1 MLLINFFYS
10 PKKLVSKKQSY
21 FNWLFFLIYLDLKT
35 PYSIFIHARRRKN
48 VIDERESELMC
59 IDKESKS
66 QIEHAEKIRDIIQLD
81 CDKRSR
87 RASEE
92 YESVLIKVN
101 EESDKMKTEVV
112 TSSDAI
118 ISELDSESANM
129 SVLEATP
136 GSPQEY
142 RMLQNKLQDAIDESV
157 KKQLELKKMLLF
169 EATEDLQTELDAQ
182 MLKTK
187 T

>member
-1 MLLINFFYS
+1 MGSRVNGLNDEVVVLTT
-10 PKKLVSKKQSY
+10 KLEVLEEEIIDADSGTESTRS
-21 FNWLFFLIYLDLKT
+21 L
-35 PYSIFIHARRRKN
+35 ARRKKN
-48 VIDERESELMC
+48 VIYERESELMC

-66 QIEHAEKIRDIIQLD
+66 QVADAEKIRDIIQRD
-81 CDKRSR
+81 CDKRSKI
-87 RASEE
+87 ASEE

-142 RMLQNKLQDAIDESV
+142 RMLQNKLQDAIYESV
-157 KKQLELKKMLLF
+157 KKQLELKKILLF
-169 EATEDLQTELDAQ
+169 EATEELQTELDAQ

-187 T
+187 S